1 VLSVPVVGERAVL
14 GGSNGGLE
22 EILYSTETKGT
33 TWMGGWRRVRTRSR
47 GVDVVARK
55 EGGGK
60 EREEGTYLD
69 SVIVHVERK
78 V

>member
-1 VLSVPVVGERAVL
+1 
-14 GGSNGGLE
+14 
-22 EILYSTETKGT
+22 
-33 TWMGGWRRVRTRSR
+33 
-47 GVDVVARK
+47 VDVVARK